1 MKKSM
6 LIFSL
11 IVLISATSGC
21 LLSEEEKKAREAYQ
35 AEFDKILPLNE
46 DIKII
51 DGTCVTETK
60 EFREYLI
67 IRGQIEEVHEEI
79 IEEPCYDSNEQFI
92 IAYDIIFS
100 DGKEVHSLL
109 AIGTNE
115 YSIAYMEGGI
125 NRIIIYKSNS
135 RIKEITY

>member
-1 MKKSM
+1 MKNK
-6 LIFSL
+6 IFVFLL
-11 IVLISATSGC
+11 IVLISATGSGC
-21 LLSEEEKKAREAYQ
+21 LSGEEREAYQ

-46 DIKII
+46 SIEIEDIYP
-51 DGTCVTETK
+51 TETK
-60 EFREYLI
+60 EFGGYLV

-92 IAYDIIFS
+92 IAYNILFS
-100 DGKEVHSLL
+100 DGKEAHSLL

-115 YSIAYMEGGI
+115 YKIAYMEGGI
-125 NRIIIYKSNS
+125 NRIVIHKGNS